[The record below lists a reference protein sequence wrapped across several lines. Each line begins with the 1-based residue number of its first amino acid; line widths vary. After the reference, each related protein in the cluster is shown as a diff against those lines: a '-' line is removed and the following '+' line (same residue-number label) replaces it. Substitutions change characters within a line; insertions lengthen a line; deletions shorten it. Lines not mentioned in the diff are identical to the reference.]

1 MVFNTIS
8 STEKYVKSNDRTS
21 NRKPVGKHYFLLIER
36 KRVFLEYKIVTSP
49 F

>member
-21 NRKPVGKHYFLLIER
+21 NRKPVGKHYFLLI
-36 KRVFLEYKIVTSP
+36 KTQTSFP
-49 F
+49 GI